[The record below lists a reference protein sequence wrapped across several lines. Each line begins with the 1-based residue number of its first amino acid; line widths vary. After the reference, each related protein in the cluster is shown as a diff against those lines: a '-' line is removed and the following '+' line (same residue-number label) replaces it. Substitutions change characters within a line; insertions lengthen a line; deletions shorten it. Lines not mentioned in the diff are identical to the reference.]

1 MSKSK
6 LIEFRESRNLT
17 RYRVAKD
24 IGVSNNVL
32 ARLEDP
38 GTPKIDREL
47 VRKLVEYYGPDLTLA
62 HLLT

>member
-17 RYRVAKD
+17 RYKVAKD

-32 ARLEDP
+32 ARIENPD
-38 GTPKIDREL
+38 TPTIGRDL
-47 VRKLVEYYGPDLTLA
+47 LRKLVEYYGAELTLE
-62 HLLT
+62 HFLN